1 MSALSVF
8 VSPFLSCDLVP
19 TQKHICPSSIKS
31 RAEIPAL
38 PSLELGEM
46 KKKSSRAGNE
56 GKMGQRDS
64 KINGQGN

>member
-19 TQKHICPSSIKS
+19 TQKHICPSSTKS
-31 RAEIPAL
+31 RVEIPAL
-38 PSLELGEM
+38 PSLEPGEM
-46 KKKSSRAGNE
+46 RKKSTRAGSE
-56 GKMGQRDS
+56 EKGQRDS